1 MICPDRVVRNFSRD
15 PAAYERQARAQ
26 RRAAAS
32 LAGCIVAHF
41 AGRPPP
47 ARILE
52 LGCGTGF
59 LSRRIATAW
68 PDADLTLSDISPAM
82 VEFCRLRLH
91 RACRNRSGQIDF
103 AVCNAADTIP
113 DGPFD
118 LITAALMAQWTPGL
132 TPMLSRWRRQL
143 SPTGAIAFSTLT
155 ADTFADI
162 RTHFA
167 AVGVPF
173 PAPALPTPGELSA
186 SITAAGFPIALWQ
199 PEIRRE
205 HHPSLREFLRHLRSV
220 GAGNA
225 VAPHLS
231 PTQLRR
237 VLRHCA
243 QTRITATYR
252 IVNAILRG

>member
-1 MICPDRVVRNFSRD
+1 MLCHDRVVRNFSRD
-15 PAAYERQARAQ
+15 PAAYESQARAQ

-32 LAGCIVAHF
+32 LAGAIAAHF
-41 AGRPPP
+41 AGRTPP

-68 PDADLTLSDISPAM
+68 PDADLTLSDLSPAM
-82 VEFCRLRLH
+82 VEFCRHRLL
-91 RACRNRSGQIDF
+91 RACRNRSGAIDF
-103 AVCNAADTIP
+103 TVCNAVGTIP

-118 LITAALMAQWTPGL
+118 LIAAALMAQWTPSL
-132 TPMLSRWRRQL
+132 TPMLSRWRQQL
-143 SPTGAIAFSTLT
+143 SPTGAIAVSTLT

-162 RTHFA
+162 RAHFA
-167 AVGVPF
+167 AVDVPF
-173 PAPALPTPGELSA
+173 PEPPLPTTKELAA
-186 SITAAGFPIALWQ
+186 SITKTGLSVALWQ

-205 HHPSLREFLRHLRSV
+205 HYPSLHDFLRHLRSV

-231 PTQLRR
+231 PAQLRR
-237 VLRHCA
+237 VLRHCR
-243 QTRITATYR
+243 QTPITATYQ

>member
-1 MICPDRVVRNFSRD
+1 MLCHDRVVRNFSRD
-15 PAAYERQARAQ
+15 PAAYESQARAQ

-32 LAGCIVAHF
+32 LAEAIVAHF
-41 AGRPPP
+41 TGRPPP

-68 PDADLTLSDISPAM
+68 PDADLTISDLSPAM
-82 VEFCRLRLH
+82 VEFCRQRLH
-91 RACRNRSGQIDF
+91 RASRNHPGPINF
-103 AVCNAADTIP
+103 AVCNAVGTIP

-118 LITAALMAQWTPGL
+118 LITAALMAQWTPSL
-132 TPMLSRWRRQL
+132 APMLSRWRKQL
-143 SPTGAIAFSTLT
+143 SPTGAIAVSTLT
-155 ADTFADI
+155 ADTFADV
-162 RTHFA
+162 RAHFA
-167 AVGVPF
+167 AVDVPF
-173 PAPALPTPGELSA
+173 PEPPLPTPGELA
-186 SITAAGFPIALWQ
+186 TSITKGGLSVALWQ

-205 HHPSLREFLRHLRSV
+205 HHPSLHEFLRHLRSV

-231 PTQLRR
+231 TVQLRR